1 MSKLIQTGHNP
12 DWPDETDKFWRYGNG
27 SPPAWITDEA
37 KVSGFDPAGAAI
49 LETIP
54 TESGGLIIKSAIGD
68 LVSLATPD
76 SWILYDDGLGFLSM
90 TNEQK
95 ELIYEEK

>member
-12 DWPDETDKFWRYGNG
+12 DWPHETDKFWRFGQG
-27 SPPAWITDEA
+27 SPPAWLTDEA
-37 KVSGFDPAGAAI
+37 KVSGFDSSGATV
-49 LETIP
+49 LETVT
-54 TESGGLIIKSAIGD
+54 TESGGLIIKSATGD
-68 LVSLATPD
+68 LVMLPSPD
-76 SWILYDDGLGFLSM
+76 SWVLYNDSLGFLSM